1 MVSRSPRW
9 AIAYKFPAEQA
20 ETVIREITVQVGRT
34 GALTPVANMEPV
46 SLAGTTVSRAT
57 LHNEDEIRRKDVR
70 MGDHVIIQ
78 KAGDIIPEV
87 VRVLTE
93 KRTGDEVG
101 FIMPTACPVCGAPV
115 EKRPGEAVLRCT
127 GGASCR
133 AQLQERIEHFCRRS
147 AMNIDHVGPSLVAQ
161 MLEAGLLQDPADL
174 YFLTVEQLLPL
185 ERMAQKSAQNVI
197 DAVAK
202 SKQTTLGRLIFAL
215 GIRHVGEHVAEVLAT
230 HFGSLEALE
239 AAPPEELATVH
250 EIGGTIAASIADF
263 FQREETREMLRK
275 LRQAGLEIEAPAPAV
290 TADSPIAGKT
300 FVFTGTLERFA
311 RDQAGEKVRRAG
323 GQTSSSVTK
332 KTDYVVAGPG
342 AGSKLEKAQL
352 LGVTVL
358 TEEEFLSLLEGQ
370 MVDG

>member
-1 MVSRSPRW
+1 
-9 AIAYKFPAEQA
+9 
-20 ETVIREITVQVGRT
+20 
-34 GALTPVANMEPV
+34 
-46 SLAGTTVSRAT
+46 
-57 LHNEDEIRRKDVR
+57 
-70 MGDHVIIQ
+70 
-78 KAGDIIPEV
+78 
-87 VRVLTE
+87 
-93 KRTGDEVG
+93 
-101 FIMPTACPVCGAPV
+101 
-115 EKRPGEAVLRCT
+115 
-127 GGASCR
+127 
-133 AQLQERIEHFCRRS
+133 
-147 AMNIDHVGPSLVAQ
+147 MNVDHVGPSLVAQ

-215 GIRHVGEHVAEVLAT
+215 GIRHVGEHVAEVLAA

-300 FVFTGTLERFA
+300 FVFTGTLERFT
-311 RDQAGEKVRRAG
+311 RDQASEKVRRAG
-323 GQTSSSVTK
+323 GQTSSSVTQ

-342 AGSKLEKAQL
+342 AGSKLEKAQQ

-358 TEEEFLSLLEGQ
+358 TEEEFLELLEGQ
-370 MVDG
+370 VTGVA